1 MVTIINYKKRT
12 ADDGREFFA
21 LEVNGGVEMVKSN
34 ETGNFYATS
43 KKTSISS
50 TFDEVTCKALI
61 GTQIAG
67 TVQKVECEPYEYVS
81 KDTGEVMLLQHR
93 YIYSPDE
100 QVQSEKMDKTIQ
112 FQPNYELAS
121 AV

>member
-50 TFDEVTCKALI
+50 TFGEVTCKALI

-93 YIYSPDE
+93 YIYTPEE
-100 QVQSEKMDKTIQ
+100 QAQSEKVGKTIQ